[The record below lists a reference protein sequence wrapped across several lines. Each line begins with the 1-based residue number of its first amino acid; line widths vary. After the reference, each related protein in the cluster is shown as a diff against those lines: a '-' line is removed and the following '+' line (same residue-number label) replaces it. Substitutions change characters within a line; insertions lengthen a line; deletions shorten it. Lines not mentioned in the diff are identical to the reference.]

1 MARPSITTAQAAE
14 LLGVSPQTV
23 QKWVDAGHLS
33 AWRTVGGHRRVD
45 AESVQRMI
53 ESRSGGS
60 AASQGSAQGLAVV
73 GDASLGGAGS
83 AASPGATGSA
93 AALSIVVVEDDHLTS
108 LVLKGR
114 LQQLYPEASVTT
126 FANGFAALMSI
137 SRNVPNLL
145 ISDIDLPGLDGLA
158 MLRQLREDSD
168 TQAMAAVLVSGYSRE
183 ALQRFG
189 PIPEDVPLL
198 RKPYEDEDLQCV
210 LAQVLPATNPLASR
224 SAA

>member
-53 ESRSGGS
+53 DARSGHGGGVSSS
-60 AASQGSAQGLAVV
+60 AANGPAGDTSALNG
-73 GDASLGGAGS
+73 ASA
-83 AASPGATGSA
+83 PGAA
-93 AALSIVVVEDDHLTS
+93 APGQLSIVVVEDDHLTS
-108 LVLKGR
+108 LILKGR
-114 LQQLYPEASVTT
+114 LQQLYPSALVTT

-137 SRNVPNLL
+137 SRNVPQLL

-168 TQAMAAVLVSGYSRE
+168 TQSMAAVLVSGYARE
-183 ALQRFG
+183 ALERFG
-189 PIPEDVPLL
+189 PIPDDVPLL
-198 RKPYEDEDLQCV
+198 RKPYEDDDLQRV
-210 LAQVLPATNPLASR
+210 LQQVLPAHARAGGARTTVA
-224 SAA
+224 

>member
-1 MARPSITTAQAAE
+1 LARPSITTAQAAE

-53 ESRSGGS
+53 DARSGNPAGTAS
-60 AASQGSAQGLAVV
+60 AGAASADTGAHQGTS
-73 GDASLGGAGS
+73 GAGR
-83 AASPGATGSA
+83 AAPGQ
-93 AALSIVVVEDDHLTS
+93 LSIVVVEDDHLTS

-114 LQQLYPEASVTT
+114 LLQIYPSALVTT

-137 SRNVPNLL
+137 SRSVPHLL

-168 TQAMAAVLVSGYSRE
+168 TQNMAAVLVSGYARE
-183 ALQRFG
+183 ALERFG
-189 PIPEDVPLL
+189 PIPDGVPLL
-198 RKPYEDEDLQCV
+198 RKPYEDRDLERV
-210 LAQVLPATNPLASR
+210 LQQALPAFER
-224 SAA
+224 SSSGAAAV